1 MAEAVSQRAADVPAN
16 ALHEPAVRVVLHES
30 LDALCALE
38 APWRALAAQ
47 RPQHGPFL
55 DFEWNRAWA
64 ELFTGERR
72 RLHVLAID
80 RGGELLGIA
89 PWVVSEPERARQPR
103 RIRFLGAEHTA
114 CDYLDVLCAPH
125 AERSVATALY
135 AHLFG
140 PSAPLWHKLE
150 LEGVRA
156 DSTFLFHLGECFE
169 QAGKRIEVS
178 AGIFCPTRR
187 LGAEGVTSQLTARRQ
202 KKLRYEQGVLERAGP
217 LTHATRHARDSELP
231 AALETFAA
239 LYRKRWGGD
248 RDALRCALAY
258 ARRAGSESSL
268 RIDLLSLAGR
278 PLAGLLQLQRGD
290 ALFLYLT
297 AIDREAF
304 PKLSVGNVLIG
315 MALERA
321 AAEGI
326 ERYDF
331 LRGAEDYKLL
341 WSDGAERGLDF
352 TAYRP
357 GVALLAQLAF
367 ARARDLVKIAWR

>member
-1 MAEAVSQRAADVPAN
+1 MHLA
-16 ALHEPAVRVVLHES
+16 HEQFPIAG
-30 LDALCALE
+30 DDKY
-38 APWRALAAQ
+38 
-47 RPQHGPFL
+47 G

-64 ELFTGERR
+64 ELFTGEAR
-72 RLHVLAID
+72 RLHVAAVE
-80 RGGELLGIA
+80 RGGELIGIA
-89 PWVVSEPERARQPR
+89 PWVVSEPARASEPR

-114 CDYLDVLCAPH
+114 CDYLDVLCAPQC
-125 AERSVATALY
+125 EREVAGALY
-135 AHLFG
+135 AHLFD
-140 PSAPLWHKLE
+140 PSAPRWHRLE
-150 LEGVRA
+150 LHGVRA
-156 DSTFLFHLGECFE
+156 DSSFLFHLGERFE
-169 QAGKRIEVS
+169 QAGKRIDVT

-187 LGAEGVTSQLTARRQ
+187 LGAEGVASQLTARRQ
-202 KKLRYEQGVLERAGP
+202 KRLRYEQHALERAGA
-217 LTHATRHARDSELP
+217 LTHATASARDPELTE
-231 AALETFAA
+231 ALTTFAA

-248 RDALRCALAY
+248 REALRCALAY

-268 RIDLLSLAGR
+268 RIDLLRLEDR
-278 PLAGLLQLQRGD
+278 PLAGLLQLRRDD

-297 AIDREAF
+297 AVDREAF

-357 GVALLAQLAF
+357 GVALLAQLALQ
-367 ARARDLVKIAWR
+367 RARELVKIAWR